1 MAGCEPQGR
10 FGDFL
15 PLPLPCLEEVI
26 LEGSSCGTQLPHG
39 RRCAILE
46 GARGTVAAI
55 NVLGGH
61 CDEARW
67 PRTSKNLHQ
76 VSALRRIMKLH
87 ADERESPEK
96 RSDVA
101 SNKKL
106 LIFTGVG
113 YTTTPGGLAR
123 FDSGELS
130 VPTDQTEALD
140 PAPWMAQ
147 ELRHFL
153 ADPIGE
159 MMLDETERGQSSTLL
174 ISRACTLTR
183 RSRTSARTP
192 VFS

>member
-10 FGDFL
+10 FGDLL
-15 PLPLPCLEEVI
+15 PLPLPCLEEAI
-26 LEGSSCGTQLPHG
+26 IEGSSCGKQLPHG
-39 RRCAILE
+39 RRRAILE
-46 GARGTVAAI
+46 GARGTITAI

-67 PRTSKNLHQ
+67 PRTTKNLSQ
-76 VSALRRIMKLH
+76 DSALRRIVKLH
-87 ADERESPEK
+87 AEEREPPEK

-101 SNKKL
+101 SLKKL
-106 LIFTGVG
+106 LKCTGVG

-140 PAPWMAQ
+140 PAPWMAK

-153 ADPIGE
+153 GRP
-159 MMLDETERGQSSTLL
+159 
-174 ISRACTLTR
+174 C
-183 RSRTSARTP
+183 
-192 VFS
+192 